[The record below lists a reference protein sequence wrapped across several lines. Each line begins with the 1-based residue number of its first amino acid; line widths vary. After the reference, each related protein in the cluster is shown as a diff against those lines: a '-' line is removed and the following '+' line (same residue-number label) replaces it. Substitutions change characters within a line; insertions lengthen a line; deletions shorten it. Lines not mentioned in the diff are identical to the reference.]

1 MCYNDYM
8 FETIVALATPP
19 LKSALA
25 IIRLSGEDAFD
36 IVSKCFTKDITK
48 TEIKQ
53 IYVGDIY
60 DEETIDNV
68 VLLAYKGPKSFTGE
82 NVVEIICHGSMLIA
96 NEIINVLIKNGARMA
111 KRGEFSQRAFL
122 HNKINLIQAE
132 SINDIINAETHE
144 AKRLGLMSLKGETTI
159 KLNNLK
165 DKIGDL
171 IASIEVHFDYPEEAD
186 NEEITASNII
196 KYVDDIINDVD
207 VLINDAKKGRLINE
221 GIKVAIVG
229 KPNVGK
235 SSILNVL
242 LNEDKAIVTNIAGTT
257 RDVVEGDVNINGIK
271 IKFLDTAGI
280 RGSDDIVESI
290 GIKKSLAAIEKADL
304 IIVVLDGS
312 KELDNEDEEIL
323 KHTKDKER
331 IIIYNKADLINDKKE
346 GILVSALNNDIEILK
361 KEIFLKLGL
370 SNEDFLK
377 PALVNDRQ
385 IGLLQ
390 QMKEH
395 LLKTK
400 EDAKNYLPVD
410 LLSISILSAYNRA
423 LDLLGESNDLDISK
437 EIFKRFCVGK

>member
-186 NEEITASNII
+186 NEEITASNVI

-207 VLINDAKKGRLINE
+207 VLINDAKKGRLIND

-423 LDLLGESNDLDISK
+423 LDLLGESNDLDISE

>member
-1 MCYNDYM
+1 M

-36 IVSKCFTKDITK
+36 IVSKCFSKDISK
-48 TEIKQ
+48 TEVKQ

-82 NVVEIICHGSMLIA
+82 NVIEIICHGSMLIA

-186 NEEITASNII
+186 NEEITANNII
-196 KYVDDIINDVD
+196 GYVDDIIGDVD

-290 GIKKSLAAIEKADL
+290 GIKKSLDAIEKADL

-331 IIIYNKADLINDKKE
+331 IIIYNKSDLIDDKKD
-346 GILVSALNNDIEILK
+346 GILVSALNNDVEVLK
-361 KEIFLKLGL
+361 KEIFNKLGL